1 MNEMLFQR
9 QPKPDPHNGL
19 RPHVAAWEQA
29 LHGLLRHQEVGCQ
42 VVDAVRA
49 PQVFTF
55 RLQLADPAQL
65 SKLLALEEQLAL
77 VLGVPSVRL
86 ARHLGLVHLEVALPR
101 AFHRS
106 LSVRALPR
114 KGRSWVTLG
123 QTATGTPVHVNL
135 AGTRT
140 CHALVSGIT
149 GAGKT
154 VTEQLIA
161 WTLATDNE
169 PQQVNL
175 LLIDGKG
182 GAAWWGFQHLPHLP
196 HPVIQDPGE
205 AVAALSW
212 CLAELDRRKAN
223 GRRQP
228 ALFVVVDEVRE
239 LLDVGGQAVAAS
251 IQRIAALGRE
261 LGLHV
266 VVATQHPLADAL
278 GGSIAKANLPLR
290 LTGRVADASAAYLAS
305 GVKDSGAEALQG
317 NGDFLVTVAGE
328 CHRVQIARV
337 GNREFGQLPRAEG
350 EATPRLDFAGLDL
363 DHVLDLTARPAERAI
378 PIEDEP
384 EALAYALATGCG
396 VKTLRA
402 RYRPMGTGR
411 ARRIRDLAAA
421 VRQAWQ
427 AQGYSYPLLV
437 TDLSAETVQRAGID
451 PSAVTSNQ

>member
-1 MNEMLFQR
+1 MLRQR
-9 QPKPDPHNGL
+9 QPKTNHNGL
-19 RPHVAAWEQA
+19 RPHVAAWERALHQA
-29 LHGLLRHQEVGCQ
+29 LHRQEIACRVA
-42 VVDAVRA
+42 DAVRA

-65 SKLLALEEQLAL
+65 NKLLALEEQLAL

-101 AFHRS
+101 AFHRA

-135 AGTRT
+135 GGART

-161 WTLATDNE
+161 WMLATGND
-169 PQQVNL
+169 PQHVNL

-182 GAAWWGFQHLPHLP
+182 GAAWWGFQRLPHLP

-212 CLAELDRRKAN
+212 CLAELDRRKVS
-223 GRRQP
+223 GQRQP
-228 ALFVVVDEVRE
+228 ALFIVVDEVRE
-239 LLDVGGQAVAAS
+239 LLDVGGQAVASA

-266 VVATQHPLADAL
+266 VIATQHPLADAL

-290 LTGRVADASAAYLAS
+290 LTGRVADANAAYLAT
-305 GVKDSGAEALQG
+305 GVKDSGAQTLQG

-328 CHRVQIARV
+328 CHRVQIAQV
-337 GNREFGQLPRAEG
+337 GNREFGELPRADG
-350 EATPRLDFAGLDL
+350 QATPHLDFAGLDL
-363 DHVLDLTARPAERAI
+363 DHVLEVTPRPSERAT
-378 PIEDEP
+378 PIEDAP
-384 EALAYALATGCG
+384 QALAYAIATGCG
-396 VKTLRA
+396 VPTLREQ
-402 RYRPMGTGR
+402 YGPMGAKR
-411 ARRIRDLAAA
+411 ARRIRDLAQAIRAA
-421 VRQAWQ
+421 LTKL
-427 AQGYSYPLLV
+427 GYTYPLPL
-437 TDLSAETVQRAGID
+437 TPLTAGMAQ
-451 PSAVTSNQ
+451 STGGEG